1 MEIFEETNLIKGHDD
16 TLYVTG
22 GNAKYNVQSNI
33 VSLEAMKNSKVVKDF
48 EQIDLQLSDEEFL
61 KELEKSLNLDESIVI
76 QLRRL
81 FYALPNSK
89 NQDKKFCH
97 KNPKQCIL
105 NLLDLTDEDVFN
117 KEKDK
122 IKQIIKGIEYNIEK
136 RDVVRSKFDK
146 SQITGEASIYV
157 FDIDVFINIY
167 KKSLPILEEIEQI
180 NINIAKKIEELI
192 TVLFVK

>member
-1 MEIFEETNLIKGHDD
+1 METFEETNLIKGHDD

-33 VSLEAMKNSKVVKDF
+33 VSLEAMKNSKSVKGF
-48 EQIDLQLSDEEFL
+48 EQIDLQLSNEEFL

-81 FYALPNSK
+81 FYVLPDSK

-105 NLLDLTDEDVFN
+105 NLLDLTDTDFFN

-136 RDVVRSKFDK
+136 RDVIRSKFDK
-146 SQITGEASIYV
+146 SQVIGDASIYV

-192 TVLFVK
+192 SIC